1 MKAAIL
7 LASSPDGEGADG
19 TGLDALGGKRLHP
32 TVAGAFSRV
41 ARWTG
46 TYRPGHPLRKMPP
59 VPGPYSL
66 LLKTPGQPGTGRLH
80 NPAPRVQA
88 PPQPGTR
95 PFRHV
100 LPDGRND
107 PHPLGQRLPHMVAE
121 HRYPLSPRTYGVA
134 DADISR
140 SMAPVH
146 AGGGDAKRGSILMS
160 CVTFIKVISHAG
172 SSSGVMCFSVALTQ
186 LSNYFIYDII

>member
-1 MKAAIL
+1 MCVFSQATVMSL
-7 LASSPDGEGADG
+7 LNSRGLLPFSLLRWQFRLWASSFLATLAVRCQRSLAHILSISSRPASW
-19 TGLDALGGKRLHP
+19 ALTVSTILRL
-32 TVAGAFSRV
+32 AFR
-41 ARWTG
+41 R
-46 TYRPGHPLRKMPP
+46 
-59 VPGPYSL
+59 
-66 LLKTPGQPGTGRLH
+66 
-80 NPAPRVQA
+80 

-107 PHPLGQRLPHMVAE
+107 PHPLGQRLPPRMVAE